1 MTLEDGTLVWN
12 GALIVGDTAV
22 ISYSVQTILPATG
35 NKLLSNAAI
44 SASPGSSCTLGTEP
58 GCSTAV
64 TVLVPAS
71 TITKAADEI
80 SVVTGGVIHY
90 TVTATNTGQSDY
102 PNADFTDS
110 LAGISDETGD
120 LFGATATSGVVTI
133 ENDIPSWNGALP
145 IGGIVVVIYT
155 IEVNLAS
162 TGTTTLIN
170 VVESATVGSNCGSES
185 GDARCSTE
193 TTILE
198 QTLTLTGLTPSFT
211 LSGLPNT
218 TVTAQGVT
226 SMTVTTNSAGGYVV
240 TVRATSDTLVPATPG
255 NSDNIPIG
263 LLSVRDSGTTLFNAV
278 PGPTGPPF
286 VVQNQGGPTGPNG
299 FAVSNDFRVAI
310 PFVVADTYSTTLEYI
325 VTAQ

>member
-1 MTLEDGTLVWN
+1 
-12 GALIVGDTAV
+12 
-22 ISYSVQTILPATG
+22 
-35 NKLLSNAAI
+35 
-44 SASPGSSCTLGTEP
+44 
-58 GCSTAV
+58 
-64 TVLVPAS
+64 
-71 TITKAADEI
+71 
-80 SVVTGGVIHY
+80 
-90 TVTATNTGQSDY
+90 
-102 PNADFTDS
+102 
-110 LAGISDETGD
+110 
-120 LFGATATSGVVTI
+120 
-133 ENDIPSWNGALP
+133 
-145 IGGIVVVIYT
+145 VVVYT
-155 IEVNLAS
+155 IEVDLAS
-162 TGTTTLIN
+162 TGTTKLIN

-218 TVTAQGVT
+218 TVTAQGAT

-255 NSDNIPIG
+255 NSDSIPIG
-263 LLSVRDSGTTLFNAV
+263 MLSVRDSGTTLFNAV